1 MEAHEC
7 DACLAP
13 GTKAA
18 LGAAW
23 RDWTGQEGVSTVADR
38 DRMLSTDIRRPG
50 SSHYVPTSAL
60 GDVNTPG
67 HWALKPGVSPSK

>member
-23 RDWTGQEGVSTVADR
+23 RDWTGQEGVSTVAGQGQDAEHR
-38 DRMLSTDIRRPG
+38 DKEAREL
-50 SSHYVPTSAL
+50 
-60 GDVNTPG
+60 
-67 HWALKPGVSPSK
+67 SPSAHQCPG